1 MAKRANC
8 VGILYGEYG
17 DCTKLEVGNFLL
29 EEPSLL
35 QYSSGTTGEPKLI
48 RRAWTE
54 VDTEITAYNEA
65 LNCEVDEV
73 PIVMAPVSH
82 SYGLICGTLSAITRG
97 SQPVIITNKNPKFA
111 LNIVR
116 NTENIL
122 YMQYHL
128 CYTLWGVFH

>member
-1 MAKRANC
+1 MKIRQKKRLLKWQSELC
-8 VGILYGEYG
+8 RDFIWRIWRFYKIRSREL
-17 DCTKLEVGNFLL
+17 LL

-97 SQPVIITNKNPKFA
+97 AS
-111 LNIVR
+111 L
-116 NTENIL
+116 
-122 YMQYHL
+122 
-128 CYTLWGVFH
+128 

>member
-1 MAKRANC
+1 MYKIRSRE
-8 VGILYGEYG
+8 L
-17 DCTKLEVGNFLL
+17 LL

-35 QYSSGTTGEPKLI
+35 QYSSGTTGNRNI

-97 SQPVIITNKNPKFA
+97 AS
-111 LNIVR
+111 L
-116 NTENIL
+116 
-122 YMQYHL
+122 
-128 CYTLWGVFH
+128 

>member
-1 MAKRANC
+1 MYKIRSRE
-8 VGILYGEYG
+8 L
-17 DCTKLEVGNFLL
+17 LL

-82 SYGLICGTLSAITRG
+82 SYGLICGTLSAITRE
-97 SQPVIITNKNPKFA
+97 PACNHY
-111 LNIVR
+111 
-116 NTENIL
+116 E
-122 YMQYHL
+122 
-128 CYTLWGVFH
+128 

>member
-1 MAKRANC
+1 M
-8 VGILYGEYG
+8 
-17 DCTKLEVGNFLL
+17 
-29 EEPSLL
+29 

-97 SQPVIITNKNPKFA
+97 AN
-111 LNIVR
+111 L
-116 NTENIL
+116 
-122 YMQYHL
+122 
-128 CYTLWGVFH
+128 

>member
-1 MAKRANC
+1 M
-8 VGILYGEYG
+8 
-17 DCTKLEVGNFLL
+17 
-29 EEPSLL
+29 

-97 SQPVIITNKNPKFA
+97 SKPVIITNKNPKFA

-116 NTENIL
+116 NTEKHIIYAVPL
-122 YMQYHL
+122 MLHIM
-128 CYTLWGVFH
+128 GVFH